1 MSKLATEST
10 APVAET
16 VAAATA
22 AAAPATAGA
31 SATAEATAAPADE
44 VPLIGRAHEAQALV
58 NSYVPWSAT
67 AGLIPVPMFDMAAL
81 LSVQLRML
89 AKLSELYGVPF
100 IENGVKSTVT
110 SLIGTVLSANLGAGL
125 GSLVKTIP
133 VIGSIA
139 GMVAAPSAYSAVT
152 YAIGRVFVAHFE
164 SGGTFLDFDPEKMR
178 AFFVAEYEK
187 AKSAIKPAAKSA

>member
-16 VAAATA
+16 VAAATTTA
-22 AAAPATAGA
+22 GTATAGA
-31 SATAEATAAPADE
+31 TAENTQAQADE
-44 VPLIGRAHEAQALV
+44 LPLIGRAHEAQALV

-139 GMVAAPSAYSAVT
+139 GMAAAPSAYSAVT